1 MSQIDAAYVND
12 LQLCQESNNNNILI
26 SILLLFTI
34 CIKIRNIP
42 NNNHNDLPRQQLEK
56 LKLILILSF
65 LLIVIQMMNANLMEE
80 EIDDV
85 LNVYE
90 GDRRL
95 ENFLPRRNRS
105 FEVLTEENSRF
116 WTRFNKGQLI
126 NLYQHLRIPNIVQP
140 NVRGGRRRFSGQE
153 VFIFSLTKIAH
164 GSSNLV
170 IS

>member
-1 MSQIDAAYVND
+1 
-12 LQLCQESNNNNILI
+12 
-26 SILLLFTI
+26 
-34 CIKIRNIP
+34 
-42 NNNHNDLPRQQLEK
+42 
-56 LKLILILSF
+56 
-65 LLIVIQMMNANLMEE
+65 MMNANLMEE

-105 FEVLTEENSRF
+105 FEVLSEEDSRF
-116 WTRFNKGQLI
+116 WTRFNKDQLVT
-126 NLYQHLRIPNIVQP
+126 LYQHLRIPIIVRP
-140 NVRGGRRRFSGQE
+140 NVRGGRRRFSGEE

-170 IS
+170 LSPIFGGDPREY